1 MRGEYGHMEEG
12 RLGKAYDLNLL
23 KRLWPYARP
32 YLRIILTALLVSM
45 GITVFALAT
54 PYISKL
60 AIDRYIIATWYMAQ
74 ANTLEQQAVV
84 DQNQSYFEPGAR
96 GAGRFISHINTRKLD
111 PRDLHVLETG
121 QVLSDTYYK
130 ITPTK
135 RTLPVL
141 ERLKTR
147 LVPAQDGDYFVLQD
161 AVNSLAPEEMA
172 ILRAG
177 DLAGVMKLG
186 LLLLV
191 FVAGTFYL
199 SYLEYNLLEKAGQNI
214 MADIRLDLFTHCQ
227 SQSLSFFDKHPVG
240 RLVTRATNDIENL
253 NEMFKSVVV
262 TVFKDMF
269 LLTGIIAVMAY
280 LDWRLALVCYALI
293 PVVVISAFVFSALA
307 RDAFRQLRATV
318 SAINSFCQER
328 FAAMAA
334 IQLYAVEAHEMARFE
349 KINEKNFQAGMKQ
362 VRVFGVFLPVMEF
375 LSHLGLAIII
385 WYGGRRV
392 LGEQVTL
399 GTVVAFISYLR
410 TFFRPLR
417 DIAEKYNI
425 MQAAMASSE
434 RIFEFLDED
443 QTLDLPKNPVVVDD
457 VLGNAEFDAVGFCYE
472 ANKPILQDINFTAKP
487 GEMIALVGRTGS
499 GKTTL
504 MHLLF
509 RFYDPET
516 GTVRLE
522 DTNLRDWD
530 LKALRSHM
538 ALIQQD
544 VFLFAG
550 TIRDNITLGN
560 PDITE
565 EAIAQAMDQAEAAG
579 FVANLEKGMDHHIAE
594 RGINLSAG
602 ECQLLSFARALAY
615 NTEILILDEATSS
628 VDPQTERA
636 IQRAIL
642 KIAGKRTT
650 LVVAHRLS
658 TVERAD
664 NILVVRQGRI
674 VETGTHSQ
682 LMEKQGHYY
691 KLRQVLS
698 G

>member
-1 MRGEYGHMEEG
+1 MEEG
-12 RLGKAYDLNLL
+12 KLGRAYDLNLL
-23 KRLWPYARP
+23 KRLWPFARP
-32 YLRIILTALLVSM
+32 YLRIIIAALVVSL
-45 GITVFALAT
+45 GITMFSLAT
-54 PYISKL
+54 PYVSKL
-60 AIDRYIIATWYMAQ
+60 AIDRYIIATWYRAQ
-74 ANTLEQQAVV
+74 ANSPEQQTVV
-84 DQNQSYFEPGAR
+84 KKYLPYFHEVVEGSEL
-96 GAGRFISHINTRKLD
+96 FISHINTRKLD
-111 PRDLHVLETG
+111 PMDLLALETG
-121 QVLSDTYYK
+121 QVLAETYYK
-130 ITPTK
+130 ITPTE

-141 ERLKTR
+141 NKLQEYTI
-147 LVPAQDGDYFVLQD
+147 PARDGDCFVPKVL
-161 AVNSLAPEEMA
+161 VNSLPPREMTA
-172 ILRAG
+172 LRAG
-177 DLAGVMKLG
+177 DLNGVMNLG
-186 LLLLV
+186 ILLLI
-191 FVAGTFYL
+191 L
-199 SYLEYNLLEKAGQNI
+199 SGGAFFLGYLEYNMLEKAGQNI
-214 MADIRLDLFTHCQ
+214 MADMRLALFTHIQ
-227 SQSLSFFDKHPVG
+227 SQSLRFFDKHPVG

-253 NEMFKSVVV
+253 NEMFKSVLV

-269 LLTGIIAVMAY
+269 LLVGIIAVMAY
-280 LDWRLALVCYALI
+280 MDWRLALVCYALI
-293 PVVVISAFVFSALA
+293 PVVVISAFLFSALA
-307 RDAFRQLRATV
+307 RDAFRQLRSTV

-334 IQLYAVEAHEMARFE
+334 IQLYAVEAHQMARFE
-349 KINEKNFQAGMKQ
+349 KINEKNFQAGMRQ
-362 VRVFGVFLPVMEF
+362 VRVFGVFLPVMEV

-392 LGEQVTL
+392 LGDQVTL

-443 QTLDLPKNPVVVDD
+443 QTLELSKNPIKIGD
-457 VLGNAEFDAVGFCYE
+457 VKGSAGFDNVSFCYE
-472 ANKPILQDINFTAKP
+472 VNKPILQDINFSAKP
-487 GEMIALVGRTGS
+487 GEMVALVGRTGS

-516 GTVRLE
+516 GQVRLE
-522 DTNLRDWD
+522 NTDLRDWD
-530 LKALRSHM
+530 LPALRSHM

-550 TIRDNITLGN
+550 TIGENITLGN
-560 PDITE
+560 PEITGE
-565 EAIAQAMDQAEAAG
+565 KIAQALEQAEAG
-579 FVANLEKGMDHHIAE
+579 FVHQLEKGLDHHIAE

-615 NTEILILDEATSS
+615 NTEMLILDEATSS

-636 IQRAIL
+636 IQKAIL

-682 LMEKQGHYY
+682 LMAKQGHYY

-698 G
+698 N

>member
-1 MRGEYGHMEEG
+1 MEEG
-12 RLGKAYDLNLL
+12 KLGKAYDLNLL
-23 KRLWPYARP
+23 KRLWPYGKP
-32 YLRIILTALLVSM
+32 YLRIIFIALIVSV
-45 GITVFALAT
+45 GITIFTLAT
-54 PYISKL
+54 PYVSKM
-60 AIDRYIIATWYMAQ
+60 AIDRYIIASWYKVQ
-74 ANTLEQQAVV
+74 AGDVEQQAIVKKYAAFF
-84 DQNQSYFEPGAR
+84 QPGAR
-96 GAGRFISHINTRKLD
+96 DEERFISHTNTRKLD
-111 PRDLHVLETG
+111 PMDLNVLETG
-121 QVLSDTYYK
+121 GVLAETYYK
-130 ITPTK
+130 IPPTAKTLPILEKLESSSIKAKDGDWFTPTI
-135 RTLPVL
+135 L
-141 ERLKTR
+141 
-147 LVPAQDGDYFVLQD
+147 
-161 AVNSLAPEEMA
+161 VNSLPAGEMA
-172 ILRAG
+172 ALRAR
-177 DLAGVMKLG
+177 DLTGVMNLG

-191 FVAGTFYL
+191 LAAGAFYL
-199 SYLEYNLLEKAGQNI
+199 GYLEYNLLEKAGQNI
-214 MADIRLDLFTHCQ
+214 MADMRLALFTHIQ

-253 NEMFKSVVV
+253 NEMFKSVLV

-269 LLTGIIAVMAY
+269 LLLGIIVVMAY
-280 LDWRLALVCYALI
+280 MDWRLALVCYALI
-293 PVVVISAFVFSALA
+293 PVVVICAFVFSALA

-334 IQLYAVEAHEMARFE
+334 IQLYAVEAHQMARFE
-349 KINEKNFQAGMKQ
+349 KINEQNYLAGMRQ

-385 WYGGRRV
+385 WYGGSRV
-392 LGEQVTL
+392 LGEQATL

-434 RIFEFLDED
+434 RIFEFMDED
-443 QTLDLPKNPVVVDD
+443 QTLDLAENPIAVKDVKGDAAFDD
-457 VLGNAEFDAVGFCYE
+457 VSFCYE
-472 ANKPILQDINFTAKP
+472 ADKPILQDINFSAKP

-509 RFYDPET
+509 RFYDPAT
-516 GTVRLE
+516 GRIRLE
-522 DTNLRDWD
+522 NKDLRDWD

-550 TIRDNITLGN
+550 SIRDNITLGD
-560 PDITE
+560 PEITE
-565 EAIAQAMDQAEAAG
+565 EKIASALEQAEAG
-579 FVANLEKGMDHHIAE
+579 FVYNLEKGLDHHIAE

-636 IQRAIL
+636 IQKAIL

-674 VETGTHSQ
+674 VETGTHQQ

-698 G
+698 N